1 MRDKRRLRYG
11 DEAGEARER
20 ERFCSG
26 VKWQVCNR
34 TRHSQ
39 LKIKGCWTRDRK
51 RETWGTLPNFDRL
64 KGQVEGQEE
73 PGEWMERLEKEVV
86 HEERERETE
95 CGRMKAE
102 LPLRGWFKKNR
113 KRNRGWREGGRE
125 GGAGR
130 DSVVTC
136 SIFKKCHDYTH
147 PLPWMLMH
155 ACKHTFSMSP
165 PIRSLFR
172 ERNTGLT
179 HTHT

>member
-34 TRHSQ
+34 TRRSQ

-125 GGAGR
+125 ELGVIQSWLAL
-130 DSVVTC
+130 SLKNVTTTP
-136 SIFKKCHDYTH
+136 IHCHE
-147 PLPWMLMH
+147 
-155 ACKHTFSMSP
+155 C
-165 PIRSLFR
+165 
-172 ERNTGLT
+172 
-179 HTHT
+179 